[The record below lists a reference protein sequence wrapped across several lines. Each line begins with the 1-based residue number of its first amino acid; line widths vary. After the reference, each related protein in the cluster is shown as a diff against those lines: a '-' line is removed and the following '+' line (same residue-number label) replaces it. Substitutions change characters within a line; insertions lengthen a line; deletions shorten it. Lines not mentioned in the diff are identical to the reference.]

1 MTEKISHIPKGY
13 HSATPYLLVRGAA
26 EAIEFYKNAFGAVEI
41 MRMPAPGGKIGHAE
55 IKIGDSHIM
64 LADENP
70 EMGYIGPQQLGGT
83 PVSILIYVEDVDRTF
98 TEALAGGATQQ
109 RPLENKF
116 YGDRMGT
123 LIDPFGHQ
131 WHVATHVEDVSE
143 DEMRRRMASMAA

>member
-1 MTEKISHIPKGY
+1 MAKVHHIPQGY
-13 HSATPYLLVRGAA
+13 HTATPYLLVRGAA

-41 MRMPAPGGKIGHAE
+41 MRMPAPGDKIGHAE

-64 LADENP
+64 LADEVP
-70 EMGYIGPQQLGGT
+70 EAGYIGPQQLGGT
-83 PVSILIYVEDVDRTF
+83 PVSILLYVEDVDRTF
-98 TEALAGGATQQ
+98 SQAVDKGAKQQ

>member
-1 MTEKISHIPKGY
+1 MAKVHYIPRDY
-13 HSATPYLLVRGAA
+13 HTATPYLLVRGAA
-26 EAIEFYKNAFGAVEI
+26 EAIEFYKNVFGAVEI

-64 LADENP
+64 LADEVP
-70 EMGYIGPQQLGGT
+70 EAGYIGPQQLGGT
-83 PVSILIYVEDVDRTF
+83 PVSILIYVEDVDRIF
-98 TEALAGGATQQ
+98 SQALAKGAKQQ
-109 RPLENKF
+109 RAVENKF

-143 DEMRRRMASMAA
+143 DEMRRRMATMAA